1 MFPKG
6 IMESIINPYQ
16 GNQSEVGDLKV
27 GTLEYKAE
35 AQFQPLHCNYLFSQ
49 MELKFYNYLY
59 IYIYIY
65 IYICFQVNAVSK
77 RQVKSRERI
86 SGNSSFWTCEA
97 EPFLRTTK
105 IHYRV
110 HFSRSLENTLTT
122 VNYVL
127 CYKSEGGWFDP
138 SWCWWIFH

>member
-1 MFPKG
+1 MRDNLDMFPKG

-65 IYICFQVNAVSK
+65 IYIFVSK
-77 RQVKSRERI
+77 STR
-86 SGNSSFWTCEA
+86 
-97 EPFLRTTK
+97 
-105 IHYRV
+105 YR
-110 HFSRSLENTLTT
+110 R
-122 VNYVL
+122 
-127 CYKSEGGWFDP
+127 DR
-138 SWCWWIFH
+138 